1 MHRTAIALL
10 VYLAGAATAR
20 GGGGDVGSTPHG
32 QNLSPG
38 EQPTSSAGAA
48 SGNVTQGMASVQASQ
63 GVEIAG
69 LACTG
74 LKSADGSVTVDAS
87 GRFSASG

>member
-1 MHRTAIALL
+1 
-10 VYLAGAATAR
+10 
-20 GGGGDVGSTPHG
+20 
-32 QNLSPG
+32 
-38 EQPTSSAGAA
+38 
-48 SGNVTQGMASVQASQ
+48 
-63 GVEIAG
+63 VEIAG

>member
-10 VYLAGAATAR
+10 VYLAGAATACC
-20 GGGGDVGSTPHG
+20 GGGNGRETEFSAPLVATYAPP
-32 QNLSPG
+32 PG
-38 EQPTSSAGAA
+38 GFALRWVKAW
-48 SGNVTQGMASVQASQ
+48 Q

>member
-10 VYLAGAATAR
+10 VYLAGAATAC
-20 GGGGDVGSTPHG
+20 GGGGNGRETEFSAPLVVPTAYAPP
-32 QNLSPG
+32 PG
-38 EQPTSSAGAA
+38 GFALRW
-48 SGNVTQGMASVQASQ
+48 VKASQ